1 MAGYIPDETIAA
13 LQERANIVD
22 VISDYVSLKKVGKN
36 HKGLC
41 PFHSE
46 KTPSFMVNE
55 EKQIFHCF
63 GCNSGGNVFGFL
75 MKMDHLSF
83 PEAVRVLARRFGVAI
98 PKMRLSDADQRRI
111 LKREKLY
118 DINESALSYY
128 QHLLMNEKE
137 GKEARAYLTNRGI
150 GNEVIT
156 NHRLGYASNSW
167 DSLLNNLS
175 RKEVSL
181 SLAEEVGLII
191 PKKTQGFYD
200 RFRARIIFPII
211 DTHGKVLGFGGRV
224 LDDALPKYLNSP
236 ESPLYNK
243 SSSLYGL
250 HVAKDYIRR
259 EDKVLIVEGYLDLL
273 SLNQYHIR
281 NVVATLGTAIT
292 ENHVKTLKIYTKN
305 MITIFDADEA
315 GEKAAIRSLDIFLK
329 NGVSPKIGV
338 LPQGFDPDS
347 LVKERGG
354 ESFREIVAGS
364 MPLIEFLINRTIKKY
379 DPYSVEGKKYIID
392 EIAPLLAKIESTLER
407 NLYAQEVSSRLGIK
421 EDIILSQFGK
431 ARREKIDL
439 QREDIPFL
447 GDDLAERVLLQLM
460 LLKDELVR
468 RIEEEAIVEEFTN
481 KRYRE
486 IGLLILDM
494 LNREGRVYSTRI
506 INLMGDE
513 GSKSLVSRLLLEQES
528 IVDVQKTLDNCI
540 YKVRMNKIKEERKI
554 LNRKIREAHER
565 KDEKHLREHMISR
578 QELINREK
586 DYRRDFPCVVA

>member
-1 MAGYIPDETIAA
+1 MAHYIPDETIAA

-128 QHLLMNEKE
+128 RHLLMNEKE
-137 GKEARAYLTNRGI
+137 GKEPRAYLTNRGI

-167 DSLLNNLS
+167 DGLLNNLS

-250 HVAKDYIRR
+250 HVAKDFIRH

-273 SLNQYHIR
+273 SLNQCHIR
-281 NVVATLGTAIT
+281 NVVATLGTTIT

-354 ESFREIVAGS
+354 ESFREIVTGS
-364 MPLIEFLINRTIKKY
+364 MPLVEFLIDRTIKKH
-379 DPYSVEGKKYIID
+379 DPSSVEGKKHIID
-392 EIAPLLAKIESTLER
+392 EIAPFLAKMESTLER

-421 EDIILSQFGK
+421 EDIIFSQFGK

-481 KRYRE
+481 KLYRE
-486 IGLLILDM
+486 IGLLVLDM
-494 LNREGRVYSTRI
+494 FNREGLVDSTRI

-513 GSKSLVSRLLLEQES
+513 GSRSLVSRLLLEQES

-554 LNRKIREAHER
+554 LNRKIREAHEK

-586 DYRRDFPCVVA
+586 DYRRDFSCVVA